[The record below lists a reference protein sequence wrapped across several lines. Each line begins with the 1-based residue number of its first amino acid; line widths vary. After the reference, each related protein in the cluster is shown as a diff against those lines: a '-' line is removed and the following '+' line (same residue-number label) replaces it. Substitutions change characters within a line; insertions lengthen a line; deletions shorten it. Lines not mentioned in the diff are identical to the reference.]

1 MAFSVTMPV
10 GNLPPQT
17 KVTMVKNMCLS
28 VSEQDYTLKNEFKWQ
43 CKESLQSSEA
53 ETGNSSSR
61 NTTAVNTNTINMV
74 GKRSGNRAGDESAI
88 SNNVTKQ

>member
-53 ETGNSSSR
+53 EAGTSSAR